1 MGRLTILGI
10 NTIFKNVTNIQ
21 IVTYPYLAR
30 LSENVL
36 EVFHKDIA
44 HFAVTKKWIF
54 FYFPFL
60 GPIATSHT

>member
-10 NTIFKNVTNIQ
+10 NTIFTNVTNIQ

-44 HFAVTKKWIF
+44 NFAVAKKWIF
-54 FYFPFL
+54 FIFHF
-60 GPIATSHT
+60 